1 MLLEEIRGQRIGTSN
16 RHKAKSVTN
25 FEILDKPSSERT
37 EENPWPY
44 WPFTLKT
51 SSSHEEGIDRKW
63 SIMTKEFIGDENK
76 NLTGIKTVAV
86 DWKKDG
92 DSRKLIEI
100 EGSEKV
106 WPCELALLALGFIGP
121 EQDLFSSLNIDLD
134 QRRNR

>member
-1 MLLEEIRGQRIGTSN
+1 MDFLKHQNEVVDLKIDQQKNYSASSKNVIVIGGGDTGSDCIGTSN

-51 SSSHEEGIDRKW
+51 SSSNEEGIDRKW

-76 NLTGIKTVAV
+76 NLTGVKTVAV
-86 DWKKDG
+86 DWKK
-92 DSRKLIEI
+92 
-100 EGSEKV
+100 V
-106 WPCELALLALGFIGP
+106 
-121 EQDLFSSLNIDLD
+121 N
-134 QRRNR
+134 

>member
-1 MLLEEIRGQRIGTSN
+1 MKLLRVGEQGKEIPAIIDSKNNLRNLSKIINDFTPEN
-16 RHKAKSVTN
+16 LN

-92 DSRKLIEI
+92 DKRKLIEI
-100 EGSEKV
+100 EGLKKFGHV
-106 WPCELALLALGFIGP
+106 
-121 EQDLFSSLNIDLD
+121 N
-134 QRRNR
+134 